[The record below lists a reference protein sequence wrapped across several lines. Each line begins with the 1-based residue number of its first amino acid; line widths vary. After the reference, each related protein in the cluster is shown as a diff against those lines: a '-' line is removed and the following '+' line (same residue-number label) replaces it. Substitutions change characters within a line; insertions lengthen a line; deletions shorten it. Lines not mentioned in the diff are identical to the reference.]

1 MGQQYIDVEVTVTT
15 TVTYR
20 LPRPTKA
27 EVVEYG
33 GSEAWD
39 KDDPEGSI
47 REYLDGQGIDD
58 CIRGHRPISVVVED
72 KELVDVMPAGRG
84 LKPQEAAPFFRVK
97 ATIKVKDGALA
108 EAWWS
113 HGSWRRVGDTYWSG
127 EPTTSEQCQSMAS
140 AMRKV
145 EARKLI
151 ERFSEGGMDHH
162 PSISN
167 LELVPYKPAI

>member
-20 LPRPTKA
+20 LPRPSKA
-27 EVVEYG
+27 EVVEYS
-33 GSEAWD
+33 GSDAWD

-47 REYLDGQGIDD
+47 REYLESQGIDEF
-58 CIRGHRPISVVVED
+58 IRGHRPISVVIED

-84 LKPQEAAPFFRVK
+84 QKPQDAAPFFRVK
-97 ATIKVKDGALA
+97 AAIKLNDNALA

-113 HGSWRRVGDTYWSG
+113 HGSWRRVGSVCISG
-127 EPTTSEQCQSMAS
+127 EPLTSEECQSMAS
-140 AMRKV
+140 SMRKV

-151 ERFSEGGMDHH
+151 ERFSEGGIDHH
-162 PSISN
+162 HSISD
-167 LELVPYKPAI
+167 LELVPYKPSL

>member
-27 EVVEYG
+27 EVVEYAD
-33 GSEAWD
+33 SDAWD

-47 REYLDGQGIDD
+47 LEHLNSLDLDD
-58 CIRGHRPISVVVED
+58 LLKGHRPISVVVED
-72 KELVDVMPAGRG
+72 KELVEVMPAGKG
-84 LKPQEAAPFFRVK
+84 AKPQEAAPFFRVK
-97 ATIKVKDGALA
+97 GAIQMRDGTKA

-113 HGSWRRVGDTYWSG
+113 HGCWRRVGDTRYG
-127 EPTTSEQCQSMAS
+127 DEPLSADECQSLAS

-145 EARKLI
+145 EAKKVM
-151 ERFSEGGMDHH
+151 ERFSEGGIDHH
-162 PSISN
+162 PSISD
-167 LELVPYKPAI
+167 LELVPYKPAM